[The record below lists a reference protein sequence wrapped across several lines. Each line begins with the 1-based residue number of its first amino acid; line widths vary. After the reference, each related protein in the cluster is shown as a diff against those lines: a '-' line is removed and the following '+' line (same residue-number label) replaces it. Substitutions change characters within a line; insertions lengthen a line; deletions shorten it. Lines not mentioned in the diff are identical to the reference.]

1 MAKKNILNYFLAH
14 ICGYYYIS
22 IEQNTAVR
30 DFPSGPAVKNS
41 PNNRIG
47 IHLSPAIAQSGDMGS
62 VPGWGRSRMLQSS

>member
-14 ICGYYYIS
+14 ICRCHYIS

-30 DFPSGPAVKNS
+30 DFLSGPAVKNS
-41 PNNRIG
+41 PNKRIG

-62 VPGWGRSRMLQSS
+62 VPNLGRSHRPQSN

>member
-14 ICGYYYIS
+14 ICRCHYIS

-41 PNNRIG
+41 PNKRIG
-47 IHLSPAIAQSGDMGS
+47 IHPSPAIAQSGDMGLL
-62 VPGWGRSRMLQSS
+62 PGWGI

>member
-1 MAKKNILNYFLAH
+1 MAKNNILNYFLAH
-14 ICGYYYIS
+14 ICRYHYIF

-30 DFPSGPAVKNS
+30 AFPSGPAVKNS

-62 VPGWGRSRMLQSS
+62 IPGWERSHMLQSN